1 MTPHRA
7 LFERRHLWF
16 APRDGSFA
24 VLGFCHPLGPSLGMA
39 VDVRG
44 RTSSGGTREL
54 VGRRSLDDEEKRC
67 FTGRGTLVAE
77 LQVAEC
83 GKLELHG
90 FLIRDSHR
98 GGWWI

>member
-16 APRDGSFA
+16 APSDGSFA
-24 VLGFCHPLGPSLGMA
+24 VLGVCHPLGPSLGMA

-54 VGRRSLDDEEKRC
+54 V
-67 FTGRGTLVAE
+67 
-77 LQVAEC
+77 
-83 GKLELHG
+83 
-90 FLIRDSHR
+90 
-98 GGWWI
+98 